1 VQLIQILI
9 FAATATLIGMLGNV
23 GWRRWLLLVASVIA
37 VYWLQSTL
45 PIRHLDF
52 WLPTATLVMTVLV
65 WAVTRPSDAEPVDQR
80 ETLIAGGVIAGI
92 VILLAFTRFV
102 EPLAALTASRPPQVY
117 QVAIVLAIGIG
128 FILAA
133 LYARSR
139 GLSLAAGG
147 LLVAILVILK
157 LPSASVAASHILR
170 TINNQAITGASA
182 LDLGWLGFSYIAFRL
197 LHTIL
202 DRWNG
207 RLPSLSLI
215 DFVIYVIF
223 FPALTAGPIDRVERF
238 SKDLSAS
245 FRLNADALLSG
256 SKRIVLGLFM
266 KFVLAD
272 LLALISLDGVRAAQI
287 HQAGWLWLLV
297 YAYAFRLFFDFA
309 GYTHITIG
317 IGQLAGIT
325 LPENFDK
332 PYLKGNLTTFW
343 NSWHITLAMW
353 FRAYYFNPVSRAL
366 RPRHVPIPVIIA
378 FTQLTT
384 MLLIGLW
391 HGITWNFAIWGLWH
405 GVGLFINNRWQ
416 NATRA
421 RMRRWNENPRL
432 KPILS
437 VAGVLVTFHYVA
449 LGWVWFALPD
459 LSLSVNTFLGL
470 FGVTA

>member
-1 VQLIQILI
+1 MQLIHILI
-9 FAATATLIGMLGNV
+9 FAGIAAFIGVLGSAR
-23 GWRRWLLLVASVIA
+23 WRRWLLLVISA
-37 VYWLQSTL
+37 VAVFWLQPTL

-52 WLPTATLVMTVLV
+52 WLPTSTLIITALL
-65 WAVTRPSDAEPVDQR
+65 WAGTRPSDADSINWQ
-80 ETLIAGGVIAGI
+80 ETLATAGI
-92 VILLAFTRFV
+92 LAGLVILLALTRFV
-102 EPLAALTASRPPQVY
+102 EPLSALTASRPPQVY
-117 QVAIVLAIGIG
+117 QVAVVMALGLGLA
-128 FILAA
+128 LAT
-133 LYARSR
+133 LYGHSR
-139 GLSLAAGG
+139 WLALAAGG
-147 LLVAILVILK
+147 LLVAAIVVLK
-157 LPSASVAASHILR
+157 LPALTEAVSQLLRSLNGQPVA
-170 TINNQAITGASA
+170 GASP

-197 LHTIL
+197 LHTVL

-207 RLPSLSLI
+207 RLPVLSLS

-223 FPALTAGPIDRVERF
+223 FPALVAGPIDRVERF
-238 SKDLSAS
+238 SSDLAAN
-245 FRLNADALLSG
+245 FRLNAESCLAG
-256 SKRIVLGLFM
+256 GKRIVLGLFM

-272 LLALISLDGVRAAQI
+272 LLALIALDGTRATQVTGP
-287 HQAGWLWLLV
+287 GWLWMLV

-309 GYTHITIG
+309 GYTHIAIG
-317 IGQLAGIT
+317 IGQLMGIT
-325 LPENFDK
+325 LPENFDR
-332 PYLKGNLTTFW
+332 PYLKGNLTAFW

-366 RPRHVPIPVIIA
+366 RTRNVPVPAIIA
-378 FTQLTT
+378 FTQITT

-432 KPILS
+432 KPVLS

-449 LGWVWFALPD
+449 LGWVWFALPN
-459 LSLSVNTFLGL
+459 LSLSVSTLLGL